1 MQDLQNLQ
9 IKLLYE
15 QYNWT
20 PDQIGSLLSLSP
32 SIIRLTIEEQ
42 AYKQNQ
48 LVVSQEQ
55 TQQSIERLKADE
67 VNKQQHIVPIMAAI
81 EISLFAKIM
90 EMTKACESPSEVAHV
105 VKAYKSL
112 TQDAVVNAVIREEKT
127 AGGKQPTI
135 AVQIINEVA

>member
-1 MQDLQNLQ
+1 MLDLQNLQ

-15 QYNWT
+15 QYSWT
-20 PDQIGSLLSLSP
+20 PEQIGSLLSLSP

-42 AYKQNQ
+42 NYQQNQ
-48 LVVSQEQ
+48 LIVSQEQ

-90 EMTKACESPSEVAHV
+90 EMTKACDSPGEVAQI

-127 AGGKQPTI
+127 VGSKQPTI

>member
-1 MQDLQNLQ
+1 MLDLQNLQ

-32 SIIRLTIEEQ
+32 SIIRLTVEEQ
-42 AYKQNQ
+42 GYTQRQ
-48 LVVSQEQ
+48 LTISQEEAQ
-55 TQQSIERLKADE
+55 KGIERLKAEE
-67 VNKQQHIVPIMAAI
+67 VAKQQHIVPIMATI
-81 EISLFAKIM
+81 EISLFAKVM
-90 EMTKACESPSEVAHV
+90 EMTKACESPAELAHV

-112 TQDAVVNAVIREEKT
+112 TQDAVVNAVIREEKVQ
-127 AGGKQPTI
+127 GGKSPTI